1 MRLEGFS
8 KLLAWAVFLSALS
21 CSSADP
27 PAPPQGCQD
36 FIDIW
41 CNKNAECRPPSDRAR
56 SVEDCEFTAK
66 LEIDCSQTRAL
77 APTYDSCLGDI
88 EQSSCTAYVE
98 GKGLP
103 LPATC
108 KGILLR

>member
-56 SVEDCEFTAK
+56 SVEEDRKSTRLNSSHVRISYAVFCLKKKKNKQHASRTSTQETQ
-66 LEIDCSQTRAL
+66 QTKT
-77 APTYDSCLGDI
+77 P
-88 EQSSCTAYVE
+88 
-98 GKGLP
+98 
-103 LPATC
+103 
-108 KGILLR
+108 

>member
-41 CNKNAECRPPSDRAR
+41 CNKNAEWHPPSDRAR
-56 SVEDCEFTAK
+56 SVEDCEITAK
-66 LEIDCSQTRAL
+66 LEIACSRARAL
-77 APTYDSCLGDI
+77 APTYGSCLGVI
-88 EQSSCTAYVE
+88 VFFMLRPPPRCKRFPYTAP
-98 GKGLP
+98 GLGP
-103 LPATC
+103 H
-108 KGILLR
+108 G